1 MSVFTIQFQVS
12 QDFAVRQMEVM
23 VNNNINRE
31 QSKVCTEG
39 EGVYNFI
46 CYILLEKNP
55 KKSIDTYIFSK
66 I

>member
-23 VNNNINRE
+23 VNNNINKE

-39 EGVYNFI
+39 EVFI
-46 CYILLEKNP
+46 ILYAIYYWKKNP
-55 KKSIDTYIFSK
+55 QKSIDTYIFSK